1 MLEGETKICLGIC
14 CRPGNMGSV
23 GTPGQVEKVFP
34 SFCAEQK
41 PPWARARPD
50 ADIVVHARA
59 CPRGAHPGLLF
70 EKGNSRL
77 RVPSASPI
85 ILLGCG
91 LEQWSLTFLAPG
103 IYFMEDN
110 FSIDWGGRD
119 GFGMIQAHCIY
130 CALYYGLPWW
140 LSW

>member
-1 MLEGETKICLGIC
+1 
-14 CRPGNMGSV
+14 MGSV